1 LVSRK
6 VFHLMKFQRRRGVSV
21 IIATL
26 LLIAISVSAA
36 IIVYVFIGGL
46 AGNLTQNG
54 GQPVT
59 EKLTIQ
65 SYNFALSPGACACA
79 QQVLEI
85 FLLNPGPALTKVSS
99 VYFDGVLLTVSTPFE
114 GATAL
119 SGLNDNAYTAP
130 STTTLGDFTNGT
142 CTATAGPAGDICFT
156 NTGTNITYAVT
167 TVGQIVITFSSA
179 VTYGSGHTV
188 KVVSSTGAVN
198 VFTVVSGISG

>member
-1 LVSRK
+1 
-6 VFHLMKFQRRRGVSV
+6 MKFQRKRGVSV

-26 LLIAISVSAA
+26 LLIAITVSAA
-36 IIVYVFIGGL
+36 IIVYVFVGGL

-79 QQVLEI
+79 QQVLEL
-85 FLLNPGPALTKVSS
+85 FLLNPGPAITKISA
-99 VYFDGVLLTVSTPFE
+99 VYFDGALMTLSTPFT
-114 GATAL
+114 GSAAL

-130 STTTLGDFTNGT
+130 STTLVNDFTT
-142 CTATAGPAGDICFT
+142 AACTATAGPAEDICFT
-156 NTGTNITYAVT
+156 STTPDITYSVT
-167 TVGQIVITFSSA
+167 SVGQVVITFSSA
-179 VTYGSGHTV
+179 VAYGSGHTV

>member
-1 LVSRK
+1 
-6 VFHLMKFQRRRGVSV
+6 MKFQRKRGVSV
-21 IIATL
+21 VVATL
-26 LLIAISVSAA
+26 LMIAITVSAGV
-36 IIVYVFIGGL
+36 IVYVFLGGL

-65 SYNFALSPGACACA
+65 AYNFALSPGACACA

-85 FLLNPGPALTKVSS
+85 FLLNPGPAITKISA
-99 VYFDGVLLTVSTPFE
+99 VYFDGALMTLSTPFT

-119 SGLNDNAYTAP
+119 SGLNNNAYTAP
-130 STTTLGDFTNGT
+130 STTTVNDFTTGA
-142 CTATAGPAGDICFT
+142 CTATAGPAGDICFSSAT
-156 NTGTNITYAVT
+156 TDTTYSVT
-167 TVGQIVITFSSA
+167 SVGQIVMTFSSA